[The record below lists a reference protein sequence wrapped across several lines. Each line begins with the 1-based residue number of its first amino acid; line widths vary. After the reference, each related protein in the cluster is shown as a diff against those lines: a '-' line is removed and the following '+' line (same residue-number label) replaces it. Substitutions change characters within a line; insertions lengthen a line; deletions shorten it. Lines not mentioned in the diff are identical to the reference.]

1 MRTSLRR
8 SLASACAL
16 AAIVPATAAA
26 SATPRITS
34 VAPLR
39 LRAGERLTIRG
50 SGFVAGARRT
60 TVVFKAAGAPAVAV
74 KADSATRTRLV
85 VRVPAKLRSYLG
97 RGGATRVRLRVVGA
111 RASRRYT
118 SMAASPVVV
127 ADPPAPA
134 PAAAP
139 APAPAAPAA
148 APHPATPSAP
158 KSTAPKPAAA
168 PLARSAPT
176 SVAPALACSTGTGLV
191 WPLDL
196 ASGTYAN
203 WPEQHLS
210 GDSAILDATDARVPA
225 GAPASKVAMLV
236 AANDP
241 LGGGDARS
249 AIQQK
254 FSVKPE
260 WWDASHQHGKLGTA
274 GYYIEPYPAEL
285 LGRDGVDGMERFVR
299 ESFVVPVGSHLPA
312 GTIVSDWH
320 ARWGVNIVLRTA
332 SDGTGAW
339 ELVVRGGRFEYAPVN
354 PATGKPTYP
363 AWANKT
369 TSPYWSP
376 YAVPG
381 VGAFAQEYQRIFK
394 AIAPVTPG
402 QWVTLT
408 WHIAYSADASL
419 GRLELWWNGRLVH
432 AASEPTLFRLIGS
445 PQPTVDADGVKPVY
459 HQLQAYQ
466 PGAPATDPPQRI
478 FVAPDRMATYPLE
491 GC

>member
-1 MRTSLRR
+1 MRTALCRI
-8 SLASACAL
+8 LASACAL

-26 SATPRITS
+26 SATPRIAS
-34 VAPLR
+34 VAPLQ
-39 LRAGERLTIRG
+39 LRTGERLTIRG

-60 TVVFKAAGAPAVAV
+60 TVVFKVAGAPAVAA

-85 VRVPAKLRSYLG
+85 VRVPGKLGSYLG
-97 RGGATRVRLRVVGA
+97 RGVATRVRLRVVA
-111 RASRRYT
+111 RRASKRYT
-118 SMAASPVVV
+118 SVAASPLV
-127 ADPPAPA
+127 AADAPA
-134 PAAAP
+134 PAAAVAPVTATP
-139 APAPAAPAA
+139 AVAPRPAA
-148 APHPATPSAP
+148 ASAP
-158 KSTAPKPAAA
+158 KSTGTKPAAA
-168 PLARSAPT
+168 APVKASVPT
-176 SVAPALACSTGTGLV
+176 AVAPATACSDGTGLS

-203 WPEQHLS
+203 WPETHLS
-210 GDSAILDATDARVPA
+210 GDSAILDAADARVPT

-236 AANDP
+236 AADDP
-241 LGGGDARS
+241 LGGNDARS

-260 WWDASHQHGKLGTA
+260 WWDASHQHGTPGTA
-274 GYYIEPYPAEL
+274 GYYIDPYPAEL

-299 ESFVVPVGSHLPA
+299 ESFAVPVGSNLPA

-332 SDGTGAW
+332 ADGTGAW
-339 ELVVRGGRFEYAPVN
+339 ELVVRGGRFEYAPVD

-376 YAVPG
+376 YNVPG

-408 WHIAYSADASL
+408 WHIAYSADASA
-419 GRLELWWNGRLVH
+419 GRVELWWNGRLVH
-432 AASEPTLFRLIGS
+432 AAAEPTLYRLVGS
-445 PQPTVDADGVKPVY
+445 PQPAANADGVKPVY
-459 HQLQAYQ
+459 HQLQDYQ